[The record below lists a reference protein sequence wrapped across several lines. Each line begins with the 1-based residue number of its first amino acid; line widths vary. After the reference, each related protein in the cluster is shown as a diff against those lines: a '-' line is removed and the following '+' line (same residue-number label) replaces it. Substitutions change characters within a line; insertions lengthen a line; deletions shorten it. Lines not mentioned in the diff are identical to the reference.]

1 MSEYANGSRP
11 LRGSDCAGLI
21 ALSESEVE
29 ARLGTPGK
37 RRVVGGD
44 TWLVYDSP
52 ELQLRLRCSRAGEA
66 PMPRVASW
74 TATFRAGHVS
84 LADAAR
90 AVGLWPMVAPDEQ
103 AHQVPA
109 PLVRRALPCPTRR
122 TVYSFTAGVRQ
133 GRFTTASVFDEEPD
147 WL

>member
-1 MSEYANGSRP
+1 MSDYANGPRP
-11 LRGSDCAGLI
+11 LRASDCAGLI
-21 ALSESEVE
+21 ALSEPDVE
-29 ARLGTPGK
+29 ARLGTPGTRK
-37 RRVVGGD
+37 VIGGD

-52 ELQLRLRCSRAGEA
+52 ELQLRIRCSRAGQDSA
-66 PMPRVASW
+66 PRVASW
-74 TATFRAGHVS
+74 TATFRAGHAS

-103 AHQVPA
+103 ARQLPV

-122 TVYSFTAGVRQ
+122 TVYSFTAAVRQ
-133 GRFTTASVFDEEPD
+133 GRFTTVSVFDEEPD

>member
-1 MSEYANGSRP
+1 MSDNTNGSGP
-11 LRGSDCAGLI
+11 LRATDCAGLI
-21 ALSESEVE
+21 GLPEPDVE
-29 ARLGTPGK
+29 ARLGTPGTRK
-37 RRVVGGD
+37 VIGGD

-52 ELQLRLRCSRAGEA
+52 ELQLRLRCSRAGRTSE
-66 PMPRVASW
+66 PRVASW
-74 TATFRAGHVS
+74 TATFRAGHAS

-103 AHQVPA
+103 AHQLPV

-122 TVYSFTAGVRQ
+122 AVYSFTAAVRQ
-133 GRFTTASVFDEEPD
+133 GRFTTVSVFDEEPD

>member
-1 MSEYANGSRP
+1 MSDYAKGSRP
-11 LRGSDCAGLI
+11 LHSPDCAGLI
-21 ALSESEVE
+21 ALSEPEIE
-29 ARLGTPGK
+29 ARLGRPGK

-52 ELQLRLRCSRAGEA
+52 ELQLRLRCSGSGEVA
-66 PMPRVASW
+66 VPSVASW
-74 TATFRAGHVS
+74 TATFREGHAF

-90 AVGLWPMVAPDEQ
+90 AVGLWPLVAPDEEASQ
-103 AHQVPA
+103 LPV

-122 TVYSFTAGVRQ
+122 TVYSFTAGARQ
-133 GRFTTASVFDEEPD
+133 GRFTTVSVFDEEPD